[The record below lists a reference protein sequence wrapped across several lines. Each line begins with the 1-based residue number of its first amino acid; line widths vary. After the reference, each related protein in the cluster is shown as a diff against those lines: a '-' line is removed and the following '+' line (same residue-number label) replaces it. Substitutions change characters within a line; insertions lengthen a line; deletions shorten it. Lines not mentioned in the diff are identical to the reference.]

1 MGAFGAVETKAAA
14 EYLRRAAGS
23 LSHAW
28 IFTGGTP
35 DELLALARYAAA
47 ALECQARE
55 NRPCG
60 ICPDCGK
67 ILRDTHPDVITVRD
81 DEHKTISADVIR
93 AIRADA
99 WIRPNEGA
107 RKVYIFPDGGRL
119 TERDQNILLKSVE
132 EGPPYAAFLFCAENG
147 AAILP
152 TLRSRCAE
160 LRLNNINNNN
170 NNLDAA
176 RGGDIDQDIIDTAMD
191 LCRRIVKRQGKIAE
205 LAARLEKKRVT
216 REILADILNICY
228 QALGTALLLLYNY
241 NNYNNLEKEL
251 LLNQD
256 DQEIADLIVKNLSPR
271 EIMSAAEILKKY
283 RGECALQTGV
293 NHILGA
299 LASELEAIR

>member
-28 IFTGGTP
+28 IFTGGEP
-35 DELLALARYAAA
+35 DELFELSRFAAA

-132 EGPPYAAFLFCAENG
+132 EGPSYAAFLFCAENG

-160 LRLNNINNNN
+160 LRLNN

-176 RGGDIDQDIIDTAMD
+176 RDRDIAQDIIDTAMD
-191 LCRRIVKRQGKIAE
+191 LCRRIVKRRGKIAE
-205 LAARLEKKRVT
+205 WAARLEKKRVT

-228 QALGTALLLLYNY
+228 QTLGTALLLYYN
-241 NNYNNLEKEL
+241 NNYNNLKKEL
-251 LLNQD
+251 LWNQD
-256 DQEIADLIVKNLSPR
+256 NQEITDFIIKNLSPR
-271 EIMSAAEILKKY
+271 EMMSAAEILKKY
-283 RGECALQTGV
+283 CGECALQTGV

>member
-14 EYLRRAAGS
+14 KYLRRAAGS

-28 IFTGGTP
+28 IFTGGEP
-35 DELLALARYAAA
+35 DELFELSRFAAA
-47 ALECQARE
+47 VMECQARE

-160 LRLNNINNNN
+160 LRLNNINK

-176 RGGDIDQDIIDTAMD
+176 RGGDIDQDIIDTAME

-241 NNYNNLEKEL
+241 NNYNNL
-251 LLNQD
+251 LLNQNYQD
-256 DQEIADLIVKNLSPR
+256 YQEIADFMVKNLSPR
-271 EIMSAAEILKKY
+271 EMMSAAEIVKKY

>member
-28 IFTGGTP
+28 IFTGGEP
-35 DELLALARYAAA
+35 DELFELSRFAAA
-47 ALECQARE
+47 VMECQTRE

-81 DEHKTISADVIR
+81 D
-93 AIRADA
+93 
-99 WIRPNEGA
+99 EGA

-132 EGPPYAAFLFCAENG
+132 EGPSYAAFLFCAENG

-160 LRLNNINNNN
+160 LRLNNINNN
-170 NNLDAA
+170 LDAA
-176 RGGDIDQDIIDTAMD
+176 RDRDIAQDIIDTAMD

-241 NNYNNLEKEL
+241 NNYNLEKKL
-251 LLNQD
+251 LLSQD